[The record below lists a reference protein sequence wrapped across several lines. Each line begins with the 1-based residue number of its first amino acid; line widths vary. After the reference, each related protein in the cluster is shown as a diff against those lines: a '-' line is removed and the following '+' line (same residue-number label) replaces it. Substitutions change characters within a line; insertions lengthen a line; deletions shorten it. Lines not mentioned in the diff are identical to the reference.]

1 MAKIKRAIIS
11 VTDKTGVPEFA
22 KELAAMGVEI
32 ISTGGTARALEEAGV
47 DVIPI
52 SDVTGFPEM
61 LDGRVKTLHP
71 KIHGGLLGIRDNKA
85 HAEAMREN
93 GIEAIDMVVVN
104 LYAFE
109 DTVKGGAT
117 LAEAIENIDIG
128 GPSML
133 RSAAKNHAFV
143 AAVTDPGD
151 YGCILEEMKSSG
163 GEVSDCTRLALAKK
177 VFALTA
183 RYDGAISNYLSSL
196 PDEKSGDSEKAWCF
210 PSTYTFQ
217 FEKVQD
223 LRYGENPH
231 QPAAFYKNPAIDPGI
246 STLAN
251 AEKLHGK
258 ELSYNNILD
267 LSACSGLVKEF
278 TDPAAILIKHNNPC
292 GVAVSKKDLV
302 EAYEK
307 ALACDSTSAFGGIFG
322 FNTEI
327 TEELAVML
335 KPVFFEA
342 IIAPSFNP
350 AALDILK
357 GKKNLRIL
365 KMAALDYREEQ
376 PEVRCRAELR
386 TVSGGFL
393 IQEADTG
400 SISELKTATDRD
412 PTEEELED
420 LLFAWR
426 VGKHVKSNVIVL
438 AKDGSTVGIGAG
450 QMSRIDSTKIS
461 VMKAESAGLEV
472 KGSVLASDAFFP
484 FSDNVELAAE
494 NGVTAIIQ
502 PGGSIRDDEV
512 IAAANKHGIAM
523 VFTGIRHFRH

>member
-1 MAKIKRAIIS
+1 MAQYRITSPRS
-11 VTDKTGVPEFA
+11 LRRRKT
-22 KELAAMGVEI
+22 LAA
-32 ISTGGTARALEEAGV
+32 AR
-47 DVIPI
+47 
-52 SDVTGFPEM
+52 
-61 LDGRVKTLHP
+61 R
-71 KIHGGLLGIRDNKA
+71 R
-85 HAEAMREN
+85 
-93 GIEAIDMVVVN
+93 
-104 LYAFE
+104 
-109 DTVKGGAT
+109 GA
-117 LAEAIENIDIG
+117 
-128 GPSML
+128 
-133 RSAAKNHAFV
+133 
-143 AAVTDPGD
+143 
-151 YGCILEEMKSSG
+151 
-163 GEVSDCTRLALAKK
+163 
-177 VFALTA
+177 
-183 RYDGAISNYLSSL
+183 
-196 PDEKSGDSEKAWCF
+196 F

-217 FEKVQD
+217 FEKIQD

-231 QPAAFYKNPAIDPGI
+231 QPAAFYRYAGKDTSGA

-278 TDPAAILIKHNNPC
+278 TEPAAILIKHSNPC
-292 GVAVSKKDLV
+292 GVGVSKTSIV

-327 TEELAVML
+327 TEELAAML

-357 GKKNLRIL
+357 SKKNLRIL
-365 KMAALDYREEQ
+365 EMSSLAYHHEG
-376 PEVRCRAELR
+376 PEAECNANLR
-386 TVSGGFL
+386 SVSGGFL
-393 IQEADTG
+393 MQAADTG
-400 SISELKTATDRD
+400 SISDLKTATDRG
-412 PTEEELED
+412 PTEAELED

-426 VGKHVKSNVIVL
+426 VCKHVKSNVIVL
-438 AKDGSTVGIGAG
+438 AKGGRTVGIGAG

-461 VMKAESAGLEV
+461 VMKAGDAGLTV

-484 FSDNVELAAE
+484 FSDNVELAAK